1 MINSKI
7 LLLKGNIMNIKIDK
21 KDDVILKILHYF
33 ITEEDYKPIIINGLE
48 NEIWLENMQSDLK
61 LIRINTNYIHNE
73 EQLKTDMYKA
83 QSIMKSIK
91 RNTFSLKMNM
101 LNLLLDTGD
110 SVKVIDTKN
119 IETIKVDEI
128 SDFKKNKVVKEF
140 FPKVSDAEL
149 TDQVDPIEFFKL
161 TEDMNQK
168 TIKNEKKLAKI
179 FSQKKPV
186 VTYALIVLNIMV
198 YLFMALYDLDGTYFY
213 ALANNYEF
221 VQNGQIYRLLTSMF
235 LHADII
241 HIGCNMYALYILGP
255 QVERYYGK
263 TKFLLIYLLSGIL
276 GSIFS
281 CVFMSADT
289 ISMGASGAIFGLL
302 GSIAYFT
309 YYYRATLQ
317 GLLRSQ
323 VLPVILL
330 NLAIGFMVPG
340 IDISGHIGGLIGGT
354 LVSMAIGIGDKGRKT
369 DQINGIIVF
378 ILMTFAMLY
387 MVYIK

>member
-1 MINSKI
+1 
-7 LLLKGNIMNIKIDK
+7 MNIKIDK

-83 QSIMKSIK
+83 QSIMRSIK
-91 RNTFSLKMNM
+91 KSTFSFRMNM
-101 LNLLLDTGD
+101 LNLLLDTGEN
-110 SVKVIDTKN
+110 VKVMDTKN

-128 SDFKKNKVVKEF
+128 NDFKKNKVVKEF
-140 FPKVSDAEL
+140 FPKVSNAEL

-186 VTYALIVLNIMV
+186 ITYALIVLNIMV
-198 YLFMALYDLDGTYFY
+198 YLFMILYDVDGTYFY

-235 LHADII
+235 LHSDII
-241 HIGCNMYALYILGP
+241 HIACNMYALYILGP

-263 TKFLLIYLLSGIL
+263 TKFLLIYLLSGLL

-281 CVFMSADT
+281 CAFMSADT
-289 ISMGASGAIFGLL
+289 ISIGASGAIFGLL

-323 VLPVILL
+323 VVPVILL

-340 IDISGHIGGLIGGT
+340 IDISGHIGGLIGGI
-354 LVSMAIGIGDKGRKT
+354 LVSMGIGIGDKGRKA

-378 ILMTFAMLY
+378 ILMTLAMLY
-387 MVYIK
+387 MVFVK

>member
-1 MINSKI
+1 
-7 LLLKGNIMNIKIDK
+7 MNIKIDK

-83 QSIMKSIK
+83 QSIMRSIK
-91 RNTFSLKMNM
+91 KSTFSFRMNM
-101 LNLLLDTGD
+101 LNLLLDTGEN
-110 SVKVIDTKN
+110 VKVMDTKN

-186 VTYALIVLNIMV
+186 ITYALIVLNIMV
-198 YLFMALYDLDGTYFY
+198 YLFMVLYDVDGTYFY

-235 LHADII
+235 LHSDII
-241 HIGCNMYALYILGP
+241 HIACNMYALYILGP

-263 TKFLLIYLLSGIL
+263 TKFLLIYLLSGLL

-281 CVFMSADT
+281 CAFMSADT
-289 ISMGASGAIFGLL
+289 ISIGASGAIFGLL

-323 VLPVILL
+323 VVPVILL

-340 IDISGHIGGLIGGT
+340 IDISGHIGGLIGGI
-354 LVSMAIGIGDKGRKT
+354 LVSMGIGIGDKGRKA

-378 ILMTFAMLY
+378 ILMTLAMLY
-387 MVYIK
+387 MVFVK

>member
-1 MINSKI
+1 
-7 LLLKGNIMNIKIDK
+7 MNIKIDK

-83 QSIMKSIK
+83 QSIMRSIK
-91 RNTFSLKMNM
+91 KSTFSFRMNM
-101 LNLLLDTGD
+101 LNLLLDTGEN
-110 SVKVIDTKN
+110 VKVMDTKN

-140 FPKVSDAEL
+140 FPKVSNAEL

-186 VTYALIVLNIMV
+186 ITYALIVLNIMV
-198 YLFMALYDLDGTYFY
+198 YLFMVLYDVDGTYFY

-235 LHADII
+235 LHSDII
-241 HIGCNMYALYILGP
+241 HIACNMYALYILGP

-263 TKFLLIYLLSGIL
+263 TKFLLIYLLSGLL

-281 CVFMSADT
+281 CAFMSADT
-289 ISMGASGAIFGLL
+289 ISIGASGAIFGLL

-323 VLPVILL
+323 VVPVILL

-340 IDISGHIGGLIGGT
+340 IDISGHIGGLIGGV
-354 LVSMAIGIGDKGRKT
+354 LVSMGIGIGDKGRKA

-378 ILMTFAMLY
+378 ILMTLAMLY
-387 MVYIK
+387 MVFVK

>member
-1 MINSKI
+1 
-7 LLLKGNIMNIKIDK
+7 MNIKIDK

-83 QSIMKSIK
+83 QTIMRSIK
-91 RNTFSLKMNM
+91 RNTFSFRMNM

-119 IETIKVDEI
+119 IETIKIGEI
-128 SDFKKNKVVKEF
+128 NDFKKNKFVKEF
-140 FPKVSDAEL
+140 FPKVSDVEL
-149 TDQVDPIEFFKL
+149 TDQVDPVEFFKL

-179 FSQKKPV
+179 FSPKKPV
-186 VTYALIVLNIMV
+186 ITYALIVLNIMV
-198 YLFMALYDLDGTYFY
+198 YLFMLLYDTVDQTYFY
-213 ALANNYEF
+213 ALANDYEGI
-221 VQNGQIYRLLTSMF
+221 QNGQIYRLITSMF
-235 LHADII
+235 LHSDII
-241 HIGCNMYALYILGP
+241 HIACNMYALYILGP
-255 QVERYYGK
+255 VVERYYGK
-263 TKFLLIYLLSGIL
+263 TKFLIIYMLSGIL

-281 CVFMSADT
+281 AAFMSANT
-289 ISMGASGAIFGLL
+289 ISIGASGAIFGLL

-323 VLPVILL
+323 ILPVILL
-330 NLAIGFMVPG
+330 NLALGFMIPG
-340 IDISGHIGGLIGGT
+340 IDVSGHIGGLIGGI
-354 LVSMAIGIGDKGRKT
+354 LVSMAIGIGDKGRT
-369 DQINGIIVF
+369 SDQINGIIVY
-378 ILMTFAMLY
+378 ILMTAAMLY
-387 MVYIK
+387 MVFIK